1 MFQTNA
7 VRLLPALVLLLN
19 GSASAQRVDFV
30 CGNPRLHPGLVLR
43 VSVFTPEGSVP
54 GSVVGP
60 MVRCADGYLVLGLY
74 PGQDDPEYRVPT
86 HTIHRMWARGNA
98 RVVGFFT
105 GAVVGAAAGGGLAAV
120 RSDVCFRGTPP
131 AYSTCHGNIAADAFI
146 GGAVGGLL
154 GWVLGR
160 GLPHWSRILP

>member
-1 MFQTNA
+1 MRF
-7 VRLLPALVLLLN
+7 LPALVVLLT

-30 CGNPRLHPGLVLR
+30 CSNPRLHPGLVLR
-43 VSVFTPEGSVP
+43 VGVFTPEGSVP

-60 MVRCADGYLVLGLY
+60 MVRCTDGYLVLGLY

-86 HTIHRMWARGNA
+86 HTVHRMWLRDNA
-98 RVVGFFT
+98 RVVGFFA
-105 GAVVGAAAGGGLAAV
+105 GAVAGAAAGGALAAV
-120 RSDVCFRGTPP
+120 RSDVCIRGNPP
-131 AYSTCHGNIAADAFI
+131 VSSTCHGDIAADAFI

-160 GLPHWSRILP
+160 GLPHWKRIIP

>member
-1 MFQTNA
+1 MH
-7 VRLLPALVLLLN
+7 
-19 GSASAQRVDFV
+19 GAS
-30 CGNPRLHPGLVLR
+30 PGR
-43 VSVFTPEGSVP
+43 EPHERP
-54 GSVVGP
+54 GRHRSQHTARSFGAWP
-60 MVRCADGYLVLGLY
+60 GFPTRARCADGYLVLGLY
-74 PGQDDPEYRVPT
+74 PGQDDPEYRLPT

-160 GLPHWSRILP
+160 GLPHWTRIIP